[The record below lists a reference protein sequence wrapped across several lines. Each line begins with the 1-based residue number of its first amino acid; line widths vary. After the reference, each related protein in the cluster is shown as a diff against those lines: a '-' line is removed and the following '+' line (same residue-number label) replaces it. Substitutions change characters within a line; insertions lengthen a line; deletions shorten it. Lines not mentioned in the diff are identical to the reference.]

1 MGSNKSPF
9 DIFSAAFP
17 MTKSGFVIN
26 LDVRITAGIITINI
40 IILIR
45 IILCLAVLIPMF
57 NDNIDSEVLMI
68 KEEF

>member
-1 MGSNKSPF
+1 
-9 DIFSAAFP
+9 
-17 MTKSGFVIN
+17 MTNSGLVIN
-26 LDVRITAGIITINI
+26 LDVRITAGTITINI

-45 IILCLAVLIPMF
+45 TILCLAVLIPML